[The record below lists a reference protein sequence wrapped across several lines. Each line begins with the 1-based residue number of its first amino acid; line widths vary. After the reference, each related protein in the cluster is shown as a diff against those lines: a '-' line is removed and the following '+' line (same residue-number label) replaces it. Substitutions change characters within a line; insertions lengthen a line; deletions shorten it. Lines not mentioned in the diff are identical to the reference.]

1 MRRWNRFCVTANK
14 IAAIMGERRRE
25 ISGERQLVAF
35 RSINALKQCLEG
47 IGGVFIPEEEW
58 DDR

>member
-1 MRRWNRFCVTANK
+1 MSLLIKLQQLW
-14 IAAIMGERRRE
+14 EREGGKFLENVNDGIRM
-25 ISGERQLVAF
+25 VAF

-47 IGGVFIPEEEW
+47 IGGVFIAEEEW